1 MKTYL
6 SFNKINLKNYFT
18 LMLLLFEIIFQID
31 IIIIWKIISY
41 WHYYYLMNYFKLIS
55 LLFDE
60 LFHIDIII
68 IWQIIDLVA
77 SSSLSGSRYLKK
89 KSSVPIPSISITV
102 HGSDTESCNSSKLLD
117 AIEDDVFILSGKD
130 DKDISDDQI
139 TKETKLSSNHNSS
152 VTRIIESHS
161 MRKLKILKVKLEK
174 CRICDETVYFRGS
187 ECQKVSVSYMTLSFC
202 QIIIVPFL
210 IKSRLFSFKYF
221 IFFQYLISFSFN
233 TWFYF
238 SFNTLFYFSF
248 KYFTSLSILFFQ
260 YCIVLFKLLV

>member
-1 MKTYL
+1 M
-6 SFNKINLKNYFT
+6 
-18 LMLLLFEIIFQID
+18 
-31 IIIIWKIISY
+31 
-41 WHYYYLMNYFKLIS
+41 
-55 LLFDE
+55 
-60 LFHIDIII
+60 
-68 IWQIIDLVA
+68 
-77 SSSLSGSRYLKK
+77 
-89 KSSVPIPSISITV
+89 

-221 IFFQYLISFSFN
+221 IFFQYFIS
-233 TWFYF
+233 F

-248 KYFTSLSILFFQ
+248 KCFISLSIPFFQ
-260 YCIVLFKLLV
+260 YCIVLFKLLVWFDRLFKLFTQTSNYMPKDITTKTTSFWC